1 MKEVEDIILWPDG
14 TWCYRHELT
23 EYGHMSDDYVVL
35 EYGTT
40 SWSNFLK
47 EEGYA
52 EQGKDK

>member
-1 MKEVEDIILWPDG
+1 MLFFGLMALGVI
-14 TWCYRHELT
+14 RHELV
-23 EYGHMSDDYVVL
+23 EYGHTSDDYVVL

-40 SWSNFLK
+40 KWNRFLK